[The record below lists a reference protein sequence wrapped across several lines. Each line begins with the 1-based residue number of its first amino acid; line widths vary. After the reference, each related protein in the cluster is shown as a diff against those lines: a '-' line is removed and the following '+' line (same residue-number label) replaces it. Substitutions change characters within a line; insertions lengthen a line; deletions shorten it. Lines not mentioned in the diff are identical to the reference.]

1 MTPVVSTLGRST
13 TRVVTK
19 TANGLGNL
27 LPVRILTA
35 NARLGSTPT
44 RPLPTKKTLIKRAEE
59 LARDDEGDSIQEVRR
74 LREDWKNSGRIS
86 REKSMELNRQF
97 NEACDM
103 ASEKSFLNRSARAK
117 NTDFDNKTEEE
128 RLSIKIE
135 LLDALVKRDENDLTG
150 YQDNMGN
157 MASPME
163 ARQAEGKLRLL
174 SRKVQAKKELLR
186 SLKNELASL

>member
-1 MTPVVSTLGRST
+1 MIRQ
-13 TRVVTK
+13 
-19 TANGLGNL
+19 
-27 LPVRILTA
+27 
-35 NARLGSTPT
+35 
-44 RPLPTKKTLIKRAEE
+44 AEE
-59 LARDDEGDSIQEVRR
+59 LARDDDGDSISEVRR
-74 LREDWKNSGRIS
+74 LREEWKNSGRIS
-86 REKSMELNRQF
+86 REKSIELNRQF

-117 NTDFDNKTEEE
+117 NEGFDNKSEEE
-128 RLSIKIE
+128 QLSIKIE
-135 LLDALVKRDENDLTG
+135 LLEGLAQRDESDLVS
-150 YQDNMGN
+150 YQDNIGN